1 MGSSYMEYTDVEFL
15 LTVSI
20 NTNIQLV
27 LQLFFLLSKG
37 MGKDRI
43 KIIKNNGI
51 LDNNPVV
58 KTRPQ

>member
-27 LQLFFLLSKG
+27 LQLFSLLSKG

>member
-15 LTVSI
+15 LTVST

-27 LQLFFLLSKG
+27 SQLFFLLSKG